1 MLEVISYRF
10 KKIPTQ
16 LSKVDE
22 NLRSHFTD
30 SF

>member
-1 MLEVISYRF
+1 MLKVINYRF

-22 NLRSHFTD
+22 NLRSHFID
-30 SF
+30 LF